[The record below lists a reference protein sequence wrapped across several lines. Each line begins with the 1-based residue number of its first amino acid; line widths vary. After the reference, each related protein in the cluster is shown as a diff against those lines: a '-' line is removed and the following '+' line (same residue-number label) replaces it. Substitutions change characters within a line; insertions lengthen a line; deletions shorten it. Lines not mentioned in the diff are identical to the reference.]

1 MPWMRSISIEMTV
14 RYMFCTGPAAGRDS
28 APEASA
34 KRPFPP
40 PACQPVWPAVL
51 MRFCNLSHVI
61 CIIPGGSRFVNPGI
75 FSFTAALQD
84 LQFCLLHVIAYHLLA
99 TAEAPLSSAC
109 HCEERGGCLATWQS
123 ASPRKYLTSC
133 LPFGRIRRWLRICL
147 RHYFLQ
153 RCTARGTDCPAASLL
168 AMTSI
173 NLPRFS
179 TSAAKQTV
187 PRFRREN
194 SLAHAQKP
202 FRLLHVIANY
212 CPCNRRSPS
221 VFCMSLRGA
230 GRLPRDVA
238 IRFPAEILDKLP
250 AVWANS

>member
-1 MPWMRSISIEMTV
+1 MIMPWMRSISIEMTV

-147 RHYFLQ
+147 RHYFLPC
-153 RCTARGTDCPAASLL
+153 CTARRTDCPVASLL
-168 AMTSI
+168 AMTCNHLERVYI
-173 NLPRFS
+173 CKDVFHHKHGTFHP
-179 TSAAKQTV
+179 
-187 PRFRREN
+187 
-194 SLAHAQKP
+194 QKP
-202 FRLLHVIANY
+202 FRLQHVIASQCAHWRGNPH
-212 CPCNRRSPS
+212 PCGTACQVS
-221 VFCMSLRGA
+221 
-230 GRLPRDVA
+230 
-238 IRFPAEILDKLP
+238 
-250 AVWANS
+250 AVRANP

>member
-1 MPWMRSISIEMTV
+1 MIMPWMRSISIEMTV

-153 RCTARGTDCPAASLL
+153 RCTARGTDCHVASLL
-168 AMTSI
+168 AMTCNHLERVYVCKNAFLSNI
-173 NLPRFS
+173 PPAV
-179 TSAAKQTV
+179 T
-187 PRFRREN
+187 
-194 SLAHAQKP
+194 
-202 FRLLHVIANY
+202 LLHAIVNQRIFNAEGVVKCLNKHE
-212 CPCNRRSPS
+212 N
-221 VFCMSLRGA
+221 
-230 GRLPRDVA
+230 GRLQNLHFA
-238 IRFPAEILDKLP
+238 TGHLP
-250 AVWANS
+250 FISLPIWYTAGTNR